1 MYLCMCVF
9 GCVCVWVCMYMRMYV
24 CSCVCAYAT
33 RVGRSRLAEPHAC
46 GVLCVCA
53 SDFTSSSEINVSFC
67 AIVVS
72 LSAGRAGRDVQQGR
86 HEQKWHHGRLAS
98 TFVGRL
104 VRRQL

>member
-9 GCVCVWVCMYMRMYV
+9 GCVCVWVCMCV
-24 CSCVCAYAT
+24 CMCVHVCAYAT

-46 GVLCVCA
+46 GVFCVCA

-72 LSAGRAGRDVQQGR
+72 LSAGRAGRDVQQGL
-86 HEQKWHHGRLAS
+86 HEQKGHHDRLAS